1 MEGAETLISRIEELL
16 SQSKISTYLNGM
28 DFEKSYIPE
37 LSASA
42 SKQWTA
48 SFNPRPVQAVD
59 FEILYE
65 QLFQNSLKESINS
78 TEVV

>member
-1 MEGAETLISRIEELL
+1 
-16 SQSKISTYLNGM
+16 M
-28 DFEKSYIPE
+28 DFEKSAIPE
-37 LSASA
+37 LAASA

-65 QLFQNSLKESINS
+65 QLFQNSLEETSIS